1 MRYSIEHRERIYVKG
16 YGYLS
21 FAKNMSHKNSQKLF
35 DSTKKCTTDV
45 IKTVSKRAIQ
55 KTAEATGDVTG
66 NIIADIITGISKS
79 PKEMHSKQLYSKA
92 DENETEIPKER
103 YISPEKRQKVNDE
116 LRLV

>member
-16 YGYLS
+16 YGFLS

-45 IKTVSKRAIQ
+45 IKAVSKRAIQ
-55 KTAEATGDVTG
+55 KNAEATGDGAG

-79 PKEMHSKQLYSKA
+79 PKELHSKQLYSKA
-92 DENETEIPKER
+92 DENETEIPKD
-103 YISPEKRQKVNDE
+103 IHLQKKDKKLLMN
-116 LRLV
+116 